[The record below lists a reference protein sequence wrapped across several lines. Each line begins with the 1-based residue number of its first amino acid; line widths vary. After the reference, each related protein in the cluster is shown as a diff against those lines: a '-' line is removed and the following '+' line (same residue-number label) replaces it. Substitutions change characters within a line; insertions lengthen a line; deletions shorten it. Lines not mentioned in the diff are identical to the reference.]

1 MAKKKF
7 EEKEYDPIE
16 AQARRDAAIA
26 ASKSGTG
33 EREPELKVLDG
44 KKDLVRNNSQPIEQS
59 IPPKAKATIPVKA
72 KPKSRKYASES
83 AAHDKELDAFLNRLR
98 DLSSTSVSFG
108 IVARAA
114 INSVIRAEEQIIA
127 EIRKTPPAQQPATHD
142 TEAYARF
149 EDYWNEVILN
159 GLRQMRPMQRTK

>member
-26 ASKSGTG
+26 ASKTRAG
-33 EREPELKVLDG
+33 ETEPDLKVLDG
-44 KKDLVRNNSQPIEQS
+44 KKDPVKNDN
-59 IPPKAKATIPVKA
+59 KAVEKTTSSTTKATATIKA

-114 INSVIRAEEQIIA
+114 INYVIREEEQIIE
-127 EIRKTPPAQQPATHD
+127 EIRKNPPAQQPATHD
-142 TEAYARF
+142 TEAYAKF

-159 GLRQMRPMQRTK
+159 GLRQMRPMQKTK